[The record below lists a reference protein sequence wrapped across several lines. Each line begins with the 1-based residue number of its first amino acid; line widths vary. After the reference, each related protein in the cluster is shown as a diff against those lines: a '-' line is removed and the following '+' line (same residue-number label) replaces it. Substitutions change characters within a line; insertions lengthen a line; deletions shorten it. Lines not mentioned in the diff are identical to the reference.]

1 MKKLLLLPVAFCL
14 VAVAHAQDNEKVKEV
29 VVTGKRLSDTT
40 IKRINRDHNADQK
53 VITLRFKG
61 EKAEG
66 QKYVIEVDGD
76 KIKVN
81 GKDIADVKDVDV
93 SVGKNRMYFRS
104 GAGAGVQ
111 AFGPDGPI
119 PFEHMKELK
128 ELRAINGDH
137 VMVQGFRDK
146 LTAATSGAF
155 LGVGMEKADKGV
167 RITSVTEKSAAEKAG
182 LKKDDIIVSVDGKK
196 VEAEM
201 EVTRMIQSHKPGEQ
215 VEIAYTRDGKE
226 AKAKAELGKREN
238 EDLSYW
244 YDDGGNNKAFGLNG
258 KAFDMNGKV
267 LELNGKSFDMN
278 QKFDLKLDKMNQFDY
293 KLAPDLE
300 WNGQGKGDIKV
311 VGVRRPRLGV
321 NVKETESGKGL
332 EVTEVTDGSVAAKAG
347 LQKGDIINEVAGKG
361 VSTVEDIRKAVNESV
376 NKPFNVNY
384 TRNGSSKNVEIKFPK
399 ELKEG
404 GL

>member
-14 VAVAHAQDNEKVKEV
+14 VAIAHAQDNEKIKEV
-29 VVTGKRLSDTT
+29 RVEGKKLSDTT

-81 GKDIADVKDVDV
+81 GKDIAHIKDVDV
-93 SVGKNRMYFRS
+93 SIGKNRVYFRS
-104 GAGAGVQ
+104 GAGAGNVQ
-111 AFGPDGPI
+111 AYGPDGPI
-119 PFEHMKELK
+119 PFDQMKEMKELK
-128 ELRAINGDH
+128 ELKGLSGDH
-137 VMVQGFRDK
+137 IMVQGFRNNG
-146 LTAATSGAF
+146 LFESGEPRAF

-196 VEAEM
+196 VDAEM
-201 EVTRMIQSHKPGEQ
+201 EVTKIIQSHKPGEQ
-215 VEIAYTRDGKE
+215 VDIAYSRDGKE
-226 AKAKAELGKREN
+226 AKVKAELGKREN
-238 EDLSYW
+238 EDMSYW
-244 YDDGGNNKAFGLNG
+244 YDDGGNNKGMNLG
-258 KAFDMNGKV
+258 KVFDMNGK
-267 LELNGKSFDMN
+267 NFDMN
-278 QKFDLKLDKMNQFDY
+278 QQYKMESDKMKQFDY
-293 KLAPDLE
+293 KLVPDYE
-300 WNGQGKGDIKV
+300 WNGQGKGNVTVI
-311 VGVRRPRLGV
+311 GMQRPRLGV
-321 NVKETESGKGL
+321 NIKETESGKGL

-347 LQKGDIINEVAGKG
+347 LQKGDIINEIAGKS
-361 VSTVEDIRKAVNESV
+361 VSTVEDIRKAVNEAKA
-376 NKPFNVNY
+376 KPFNVNY

-399 ELKEG
+399 DLKEG